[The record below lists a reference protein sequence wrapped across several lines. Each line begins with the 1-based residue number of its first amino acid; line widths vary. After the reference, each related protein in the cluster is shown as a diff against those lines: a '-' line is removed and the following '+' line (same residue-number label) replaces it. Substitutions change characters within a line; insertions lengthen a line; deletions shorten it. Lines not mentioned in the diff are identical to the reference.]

1 MKKISAIFFDFILIN
16 IISKILC
23 QTSSKNFI
31 TTLNFSSE
39 DNLYF
44 IPFYLDEIKTTKKFY
59 LDTTLQS
66 ISYYCDNTTYK
77 EKCEND
83 DECFINTKILIN
95 NIINKNIFEKISFNT
110 DIEYIKIQNNYLKK
124 EIDGDLGLNNGNNTI
139 VEILYNWNLIDE
151 KIFSIC
157 FSENFGYFGLG
168 KMIGIDKYMEIGQE
182 INFLDILPS
191 DDNLFKL
198 KINYIKI
205 NSVKIEQELLSIIDT
220 SKYGSFFP
228 KKLYDQI
235 IIYLLLNNNNL
246 KQDSDLGYCKL
257 INKNEKQI
265 FYDSFP
271 DIIFNFGNY
280 IFTWKPKNYF
290 REHYIEDKNDEIN
303 LCLSFSEL
311 NNNEDND
318 IIILGTDFMLDH
330 EIVFNKND
338 QKIAFINTDC
348 EKLVLQNDIN
358 TNETIK
364 NSLNKNSENITDNIE
379 SSSDINNNTNEEIL
393 NSSNIYYESLTS
405 DIMESLSSS
414 LSKIDDVND
423 NKISDSETIDKN
435 IDYISTYST
444 NLVDSTYNNESII
457 NDTLYKTAGIIN
469 TTIVEEMQATTQKIN
484 EEKNNNIENIKIDTT
499 QYINKAQSTI
509 IAEKAEIK
517 IIKTTI
523 IKIPTTIVKE
533 DIQKQDIIVNGLE
546 KENNNNTKIT
556 NQYNKKNGFF
566 EAFKSF
572 VKNKLIYFLLAFLG
586 IILGFISIIF
596 VSCAIISCVKYCK
609 RKRRDYMEQ
618 VDVEVPRYSKDN
630 NMSSF
635 SYR

>member
-23 QTSSKNFI
+23 QTLSKNFI

-39 DNLYF
+39 DNLYY
-44 IPFYLDEIKTTKKFY
+44 IQLYLKDVKKSKKFY
-59 LDTTLQS
+59 LDTTSQS
-66 ISYYCDNTTYK
+66 ISYFCDNITYK

-83 DECFINTKILIN
+83 EECFINTKILIN
-95 NIINKNIFEKISFNT
+95 NTINKNIFDEISFKT
-110 DIEYIKIQNNYLKK
+110 DIEYKITQNNYSKK
-124 EIDGDLGLNNGNNTI
+124 EMDGALGLNNGNNTI
-139 VEILYNWNLIDE
+139 VEILYNFNLIDE

-168 KMIGIDKYMEIGQE
+168 KIIGIDKYMEIGQE

-191 DDNLFKL
+191 NDNLFKL

-246 KQDSDLGYCKL
+246 KQDSELGYCKL
-257 INKNEKQI
+257 INKNEKQN

-271 DIIFNFGNY
+271 DILLNFGNC

-290 REHYIEDKNDEIN
+290 REHYNEDKNDKIN

-311 NNNEDND
+311 NINEDND

-348 EKLVLQNDIN
+348 EKLVFQNDTN

-364 NSLNKNSENITDNIE
+364 NSLNKNSDNLTNNIDY
-379 SSSDINNNTNEEIL
+379 SSDINNTNDEIL
-393 NSSNIYYESLTS
+393 NSTNIYESLTS
-405 DIMESLSSS
+405 DNIDTSS
-414 LSKIDDVND
+414 LSKIND
-423 NKISDSETIDKN
+423 ESDNQISDSEIIDKN
-435 IDYISTYST
+435 IDNISEYST
-444 NLVDSTYNNESII
+444 NLIDSTYNNESII
-457 NDTLYKTAGIIN
+457 NDTLYKAVIIN
-469 TTIVEEMQATTQKIN
+469 TTIIEEIQATKVQ
-484 EEKNNNIENIKIDTT
+484 
-499 QYINKAQSTI
+499 
-509 IAEKAEIK
+509 
-517 IIKTTI
+517 
-523 IKIPTTIVKE
+523 
-533 DIQKQDIIVNGLE
+533 
-546 KENNNNTKIT
+546 
-556 NQYNKKNGFF
+556 
-566 EAFKSF
+566 
-572 VKNKLIYFLLAFLG
+572 KNKWWYLYK
-586 IILGFISIIF
+586 SKTD
-596 VSCAIISCVKYCK
+596 SCK
-609 RKRRDYMEQ
+609 RRESKSRRNHS
-618 VDVEVPRYSKDN
+618 RWT
-630 NMSSF
+630 F
-635 SYR
+635 YR

>member
-23 QTSSKNFI
+23 QSSSKNFI
-31 TTLNFSSE
+31 TTLNYSSE
-39 DNLYF
+39 DNLYYLLL
-44 IPFYLDEIKTTKKFY
+44 YLDEMKISKKFY

-66 ISYYCDNTTYK
+66 MSYYCDNITYK

-95 NIINKNIFEKISFNT
+95 NIINNNIFEEISFNT
-110 DIEYIKIQNNYLKK
+110 DIEYKKTQNNYLKK
-124 EIDGDLGLNNGNNTI
+124 EMDGALGLNNGNNTI
-139 VEILYNWNLIDE
+139 LEILYNLNLIDE

-168 KMIGIDKYMEIGQE
+168 KMIGIDKYMEIGEE
-182 INFLDILPS
+182 INFLDILSS

-246 KQDSDLGYCKL
+246 KQDSELGYCKL
-257 INKNEKQI
+257 INKNEKQN

-271 DIIFNFGNY
+271 DILLNFGNY

-290 REHYIEDKNDEIN
+290 REHYNEEKNDKIN

-311 NNNEDND
+311 NNDEDND

-348 EKLVLQNDIN
+348 EKLIFQNVTN

-364 NSLNKNSENITDNIE
+364 NSLNRNSDNITDNIE
-379 SSSDINNNTNEEIL
+379 YSSDINNKNDEIL
-393 NSSNIYYESLTS
+393 NSTNIYESLTS
-405 DIMESLSSS
+405 DNIDTSS
-414 LSKIDDVND
+414 LSKIND
-423 NKISDSETIDKN
+423 ESDNQISDSEIIDKN
-435 IDYISTYST
+435 IDYISEYTT
-444 NLVDSTYNNESII
+444 DLIGSTYNNECII
-457 NDTLYKTAGIIN
+457 NDTLYKSGIIN
-469 TTIVEEMQATTQKIN
+469 TTIVEEIQATTQKIN
-484 EEKNNNIENIKIDTT
+484 KEKNNNIENIKIDAT
-499 QYINKAQSTI
+499 QYIEKAQTTVVT
-509 IAEKAEIK
+509 EKAEIK
-517 IIKTTI
+517 IIQTTI
-523 IKIPTTIVKE
+523 IKVPTTIVKE
-533 DIQKQDIIVNGLE
+533 DIQKQNINVKELE
-546 KENNNNTKIT
+546 KESNNNTKIT
-556 NQYNKKNGFF
+556 NQYNKRNSFF

-572 VKNKLIYFLLAFLG
+572 LKN
-586 IILGFISIIF
+586 
-596 VSCAIISCVKYCK
+596 
-609 RKRRDYMEQ
+609 
-618 VDVEVPRYSKDN
+618 
-630 NMSSF
+630 
-635 SYR
+635 

>member
-23 QTSSKNFI
+23 QSSSKNFI
-31 TTLNFSSE
+31 TTLNYSSE
-39 DNLYF
+39 DNLYY
-44 IPFYLDEIKTTKKFY
+44 IQLYLDEIKTTKKFY

-66 ISYYCDNTTYK
+66 ISYYCDNITYK

-83 DECFINTKILIN
+83 DECFIYTKILIN
-95 NIINKNIFEKISFNT
+95 NIINNNIFEEISFNT
-110 DIEYIKIQNNYLKK
+110 DIEYKKTQNNYLKK
-124 EIDGDLGLNNGNNTI
+124 EMDGALGLNNGNNTI
-139 VEILYNWNLIDE
+139 LEILYNLNLIDE

-168 KMIGIDKYMEIGQE
+168 KMIGIDKYMEIGEE
-182 INFLDILPS
+182 INFLDILSS

-205 NSVKIEQELLSIIDT
+205 NSFKIEQELLSIIDT

-246 KQDSDLGYCKL
+246 KQDSELGYCKL
-257 INKNEKQI
+257 INKNEKQN

-271 DIIFNFGNY
+271 DIILNFGNY

-290 REHYIEDKNDEIN
+290 REHYNGDKNDEIN

-311 NNNEDND
+311 NNDEDND

-348 EKLVLQNDIN
+348 EKLIFQNDTN

-364 NSLNKNSENITDNIE
+364 NSLNRNSDNMTDNIE
-379 SSSDINNNTNEEIL
+379 YSSDINNTNDEIL
-393 NSSNIYYESLTS
+393 NSTNIYESLTS
-405 DIMESLSSS
+405 DNIDTSS
-414 LSKIDDVND
+414 LSKIND
-423 NKISDSETIDKN
+423 ESDNQISDSEIIDKN
-435 IDYISTYST
+435 IDYISEYTT
-444 NLVDSTYNNESII
+444 DLIGSTYNNESII
-457 NDTLYKTAGIIN
+457 NDTLYKAGIIN
-469 TTIVEEMQATTQKIN
+469 TTIVEEIQATTQKIN

-499 QYINKAQSTI
+499 QYIEKAQTTVVT
-509 IAEKAEIK
+509 EKAEIK
-517 IIKTTI
+517 IIQTTI
-523 IKIPTTIVKE
+523 IKVPTTIVKE
-533 DIQKQDIIVNGLE
+533 DIQKQNINVKELE
-546 KENNNNTKIT
+546 KESNNNTKIT
-556 NQYNKKNGFF
+556 NQYNKRNSFF

-572 VKNKLIYFLLAFLG
+572 LKNKLIYFLLAFLG

-618 VDVEVPRYSKDN
+618 VDVEVPRFSKDN

>member
-1 MKKISAIFFDFILIN
+1 MKKISTIFFDFILIN

-44 IPFYLDEIKTTKKFY
+44 ILFYLDEIKTTKKFY

-66 ISYYCDNTTYK
+66 ISYYCDNITYK

-83 DECFINTKILIN
+83 DECFIYTKILIN
-95 NIINKNIFEKISFNT
+95 NIINNNIFEEISFNT
-110 DIEYIKIQNNYLKK
+110 DIEYKKTQNNYLKK
-124 EIDGDLGLNNGNNTI
+124 EMDGALGLNNGNNTI
-139 VEILYNWNLIDE
+139 LEILYNLNLIDE

-168 KMIGIDKYMEIGQE
+168 KMIGIDKYMEIGEE
-182 INFLDILPS
+182 IDFLDILSS

-205 NSVKIEQELLSIIDT
+205 NSFKIEQELLSIIDT

-246 KQDSDLGYCKL
+246 KQDSELGYCKL
-257 INKNEKQI
+257 INKNEKQN

-271 DIIFNFGNY
+271 DILLNFGNY

-290 REHYIEDKNDEIN
+290 REHYNEEKNDKIN

-318 IIILGTDFMLDH
+318 IIILGTYFMLDH

-348 EKLVLQNDIN
+348 EKLIFQNDTN

-364 NSLNKNSENITDNIE
+364 NSLNRNSDNMTDNIE
-379 SSSDINNNTNEEIL
+379 YSSDINNTNDEIL
-393 NSSNIYYESLTS
+393 NSTNIYESLTS
-405 DIMESLSSS
+405 DNIDSSS
-414 LSKIDDVND
+414 LSKIND
-423 NKISDSETIDKN
+423 ESDNQISDSEIIDKN
-435 IDYISTYST
+435 IDYISEYTT
-444 NLVDSTYNNESII
+444 DLIGSTYNNESII
-457 NDTLYKTAGIIN
+457 NDTLYKSGIIN
-469 TTIVEEMQATTQKIN
+469 TTIVEEIQATTQKIN

-499 QYINKAQSTI
+499 QYIEKAQTTI
-509 IAEKAEIK
+509 ITEKAEIK
-517 IIKTTI
+517 IIQTTI
-523 IKIPTTIVKE
+523 IKVPTTIVKE
-533 DIQKQDIIVNGLE
+533 DIQKQNINVKELE
-546 KENNNNTKIT
+546 KESNNNTKIT
-556 NQYNKKNGFF
+556 NQYNKRNSFF

-572 VKNKLIYFLLAFLG
+572 LKNKLIYFLLAFLG

-618 VDVEVPRYSKDN
+618 VDVEVPRFSKDN

>member
-66 ISYYCDNTTYK
+66 ISYYCDNITYK

-95 NIINKNIFEKISFNT
+95 NIINNNIFEEISFNT
-110 DIEYIKIQNNYLKK
+110 DIEYKKTQNNYLKK
-124 EIDGDLGLNNGNNTI
+124 EMDGALGLNNGNNTI
-139 VEILYNWNLIDE
+139 LEILYNLNLIDE

-168 KMIGIDKYMEIGQE
+168 KMIRIDKYMEIGEE
-182 INFLDILPS
+182 INFFDILSS

-205 NSVKIEQELLSIIDT
+205 NGLKIEQELLSIIDT

-246 KQDSDLGYCKL
+246 KQDSELGYCKL
-257 INKNEKQI
+257 INKNEKQN
-265 FYDSFP
+265 FYDIFP
-271 DIIFNFGNY
+271 DIILNFGNY

-290 REHYIEDKNDEIN
+290 REHYNGDKNDEIN

-311 NNNEDND
+311 NNDEDND
-318 IIILGTDFMLDH
+318 ITILGTDFMLDH

-348 EKLVLQNDIN
+348 EKLIFQNDTN
-358 TNETIK
+358 SNETIK
-364 NSLNKNSENITDNIE
+364 NSLNRNSDNMTDNIE
-379 SSSDINNNTNEEIL
+379 YSSDINNTNDEIL
-393 NSSNIYYESLTS
+393 NSTNIYESLTS
-405 DIMESLSSS
+405 DNIDTSS
-414 LSKIDDVND
+414 LSKIND
-423 NKISDSETIDKN
+423 ESDNQISDSEIIDKN
-435 IDYISTYST
+435 IDYISEYLTD
-444 NLVDSTYNNESII
+444 LIGSTYNNESII
-457 NDTLYKTAGIIN
+457 NDTLYKSGIIN
-469 TTIVEEMQATTQKIN
+469 TTIVEEIQATTQKIN

-499 QYINKAQSTI
+499 QYIEKAQTTVVT
-509 IAEKAEIK
+509 EKAEIK
-517 IIKTTI
+517 IIQTTI
-523 IKIPTTIVKE
+523 IKVPTTIVKE
-533 DIQKQDIIVNGLE
+533 DIQKQNINVKELE
-546 KENNNNTKIT
+546 KESNNNTKIT
-556 NQYNKKNGFF
+556 NQYNKRNSFF

-572 VKNKLIYFLLAFLG
+572 LKNKLIYFLLAFLG

-618 VDVEVPRYSKDN
+618 VDVEVPRFSKDN

>member
-23 QTSSKNFI
+23 QTLSKNFI
-31 TTLNFSSE
+31 TTLNYSSE
-39 DNLYF
+39 DNLYY
-44 IPFYLDEIKTTKKFY
+44 IQLYLDEIKTTKKFY

-66 ISYYCDNTTYK
+66 ISYYCDNITYK

-83 DECFINTKILIN
+83 DECFIYTKILIN
-95 NIINKNIFEKISFNT
+95 NIINNNIFEEISFNT
-110 DIEYIKIQNNYLKK
+110 DIEYKKTQNNYLKK
-124 EIDGDLGLNNGNNTI
+124 EMDGALGLNNGNNTI
-139 VEILYNWNLIDE
+139 LEILYNLNLIDE

-168 KMIGIDKYMEIGQE
+168 KMIGIDKYMEIGEE
-182 INFLDILPS
+182 INFFDILSS

-205 NSVKIEQELLSIIDT
+205 NSFKIEQELLSIIDT

-246 KQDSDLGYCKL
+246 KQDSEFGYCKL
-257 INKNEKQI
+257 INKNEKQN

-271 DIIFNFGNY
+271 DIILNFGNY

-290 REHYIEDKNDEIN
+290 RERYHDDKNDEII
-303 LCLSFSEL
+303 LCLSFCEL
-311 NNNEDND
+311 KNNEDND

-348 EKLVLQNDIN
+348 EKLVFQNDTN

-364 NSLNKNSENITDNIE
+364 NSLNKNSDNLTNNIDY
-379 SSSDINNNTNEEIL
+379 SSDINNTNDEIL
-393 NSSNIYYESLTS
+393 NSTNIYYESLTS
-405 DIMESLSSS
+405 DNMDSSSSS
-414 LSKIDDVND
+414 LSKIDDVSD
-423 NKISDSETIDKN
+423 NEISDSETIDKN
-435 IDYISTYST
+435 IDYISEYST
-444 NLVDSTYNNESII
+444 NLVDSIYNNESII
-457 NDTLYKTAGIIN
+457 NDTLYKAGIIN
-469 TTIVEEMQATTQKIN
+469 TTIVEEIQATTQKIN
-484 EEKNNNIENIKIDTT
+484 EEKNNNIENIKIDAT
-499 QYINKAQSTI
+499 QYIEKAQTTVVT
-509 IAEKAEIK
+509 EKAEIK
-517 IIKTTI
+517 IIQTTI
-523 IKIPTTIVKE
+523 IKVPTTIVKE
-533 DIQKQDIIVNGLE
+533 DIQKQNINVKELE
-546 KENNNNTKIT
+546 KESNNNTKIT
-556 NQYNKKNGFF
+556 NQYNKRNSFF

-572 VKNKLIYFLLAFLG
+572 LKNKLIYFLLAFLG

-618 VDVEVPRYSKDN
+618 VDVEVPRFSKDN

>member
-1 MKKISAIFFDFILIN
+1 MKKISTIFFDFILIN

-23 QTSSKNFI
+23 QTLSKNFI
-31 TTLNFSSE
+31 TTLNYSSE
-39 DNLYF
+39 DNLYY
-44 IPFYLDEIKTTKKFY
+44 IQLYLDEIKTTKKFY

-95 NIINKNIFEKISFNT
+95 NIINNNIFEEISFNT
-110 DIEYIKIQNNYLKK
+110 DIEYKKTQNNYLKK
-124 EIDGDLGLNNGNNTI
+124 EMDGALGLNNGNNTI
-139 VEILYNWNLIDE
+139 LEILYNLNLIDE

-168 KMIGIDKYMEIGQE
+168 KMIRIDKYMEIGEE
-182 INFLDILPS
+182 INFLDILSS

-246 KQDSDLGYCKL
+246 KQDSELGYCKL
-257 INKNEKQI
+257 INKNEKQN
-265 FYDSFP
+265 FYDIFP
-271 DIIFNFGNY
+271 DIILNFGNY

-290 REHYIEDKNDEIN
+290 REHYNGDKNDEIN

-311 NNNEDND
+311 NNDEDND

-348 EKLVLQNDIN
+348 EKLVFQNDTN

-364 NSLNKNSENITDNIE
+364 NSLNNNSDNLTNNIDY
-379 SSSDINNNTNEEIL
+379 SSYINNTNDEIL
-393 NSSNIYYESLTS
+393 NSTNIYYESLTS
-405 DIMESLSSS
+405 DNIDTSS
-414 LSKIDDVND
+414 LSKIND
-423 NKISDSETIDKN
+423 ESDNQISDSEIIDKN
-435 IDYISTYST
+435 IDYISEYTT
-444 NLVDSTYNNESII
+444 DLIGSTYNNESII
-457 NDTLYKTAGIIN
+457 NDTLYKAGIIN
-469 TTIVEEMQATTQKIN
+469 TTIVEEIQATTQKIN

-533 DIQKQDIIVNGLE
+533 DIQKQNINVNE
-546 KENNNNTKIT
+546 
-556 NQYNKKNGFF
+556 FF
-566 EAFKSF
+566 SF
-572 VKNKLIYFLLAFLG
+572 PFSI
-586 IILGFISIIF
+586 FI
-596 VSCAIISCVKYCK
+596 
-609 RKRRDYMEQ
+609 
-618 VDVEVPRYSKDN
+618 
-630 NMSSF
+630 
-635 SYR
+635 